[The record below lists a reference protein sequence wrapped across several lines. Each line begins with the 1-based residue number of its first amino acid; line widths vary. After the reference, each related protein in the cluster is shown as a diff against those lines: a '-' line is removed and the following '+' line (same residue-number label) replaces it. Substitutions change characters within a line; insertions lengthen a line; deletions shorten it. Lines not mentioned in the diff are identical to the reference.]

1 VRQQDGLRPV
11 TRTRVALLT
20 GAANGIG
27 RATARALAGAGW
39 RLALLD
45 RDGESLEHLARE
57 LGDGATA
64 LFTRTV
70 DITDTAAVDAAVAAA
85 HAALGPFTAVCPI
98 AGVFAA
104 PERPM
109 AEMADADVA
118 RLLDVNVHGTVRTL
132 RACIPLIRDGGSI
145 AVAASTSGLTAHP
158 DAAVYG
164 ATKAALVALARSLA
178 LELAPRRVRV
188 NAVCPGGVDTPL
200 SRAAYPE
207 EAASGFAGYRETNPL
222 GRIATPDDVAAV
234 FAFLASDAARHVN
247 GVALRV
253 DGGDSVMGWV

>member
-1 VRQQDGLRPV
+1 MTD
-11 TRTRVALLT
+11 TRVALVT
-20 GAANGIG
+20 GAASGIG
-27 RATARALAGAGW
+27 RATALALAGAGW

-45 RDGESLEHLARE
+45 RDEGALERLGQE
-57 LGDGATA
+57 LGGGATGP
-64 LFTRTV
+64 FTRNADV
-70 DITDTAAVDAAVAAA
+70 ADTAAVDAAVAEA

-109 AEMADADVA
+109 AEMPDADVA
-118 RLLDVNVHGTVRTL
+118 RLLDINVHGTVRTL

-145 AVAASTSGLTAHP
+145 AVAASVSGLTAHP
-158 DAAVYG
+158 EAAVYG
-164 ATKAALVALARSLA
+164 ATKAALIALARSLA
-178 LELAPRRVRV
+178 LELAPRRIRV

-200 SRAAYPE
+200 SRNAYPD
-207 EAASGFAGYRETNPL
+207 EAASDFAGYRETNPL
-222 GRIATPDDVAAV
+222 GRIATPEDIGGV